1 MNCEQVEEMVRTIVG
16 KRAGH
21 QRGISA
27 CELAAQA
34 GCSERMARNV
44 VAHLVEDHGLNIGS
58 HPAFGFF
65 TIESKK
71 DLELATR
78 HLKSRG
84 VKILQRLSKLEKISV
99 PEAAH
104 QLALFQE

>member
-1 MNCEQVEEMVRTIVG
+1 MELQEAEEMVKIVVG
-16 KRAGH
+16 KHIGH
-21 QRGISA
+21 EHGISA
-27 CELAAQA
+27 FNLAAQV
-34 GCSERMARNV
+34 GINQRQARDL

-58 HPAFGFF
+58 HPAYGFF

-84 VKILQRLSKLEKISV
+84 VKILQRLAKLEKLTV
-99 PEAAH
+99 PEVAH